1 MFRFELCVGG
11 LAWNE
16 GHVRRVD
23 PQKARFAG
31 RMVGGTVNADFFVDR
46 LEAVAH
52 RAISYPVI
60 GRRLMKDL
68 DRRALVGDA
77 GGKQDAWSQY
87 SSRRRISG
95 KTIGDPLQREH
106 RSANDLGT
114 VLLGLDPQRAQQ
126 RLSRHPVDESRMIV
140 TFRDSGGA
148 AFPGINEHN
157 ASEKAGE
164 VERSRQSGGPAA
176 DNQTFAIHRP
186 MRVHDHPATSRIL
199 KNRMPNSRPRLTA
212 LAAMIT
218 TSAFNTP

>member
-77 GGKQDAWSQY
+77 GASNTRGASILPADVSAAKPSATRSRESTVPPTILAPY
-87 SSRRRISG
+87 SS
-95 KTIGDPLQREH
+95 
-106 RSANDLGT
+106 A
-114 VLLGLDPQRAQQ
+114 
-126 RLSRHPVDESRMIV
+126 
-140 TFRDSGGA
+140 
-148 AFPGINEHN
+148 
-157 ASEKAGE
+157 
-164 VERSRQSGGPAA
+164 
-176 DNQTFAIHRP
+176 
-186 MRVHDHPATSRIL
+186 
-199 KNRMPNSRPRLTA
+199 
-212 LAAMIT
+212 
-218 TSAFNTP
+218 